1 MRDEKKETCLMPLD
15 RILLGEA
22 IRRARNDR
30 HISQEKLAE
39 MLDISPNHMK
49 HIESGHRGP
58 SLEVLFHLAVILNLS
73 LDALLFPERA
83 DGQETRA
90 KLRRLVDALPARG
103 LEVLLAA
110 AEALQR
116 TGSNPAPEGEYGE

>member
-1 MRDEKKETCLMPLD
+1 MSVLAERV
-15 RILLGEA
+15 LGEA
-22 IRRARNDR
+22 IRSARM
-30 HISQEKLAE
+30 SKQMTQEQLAE
-39 MLDISPNHMK
+39 MLDITPMHLRQ
-49 HIESGHRGP
+49 IESERRKP
-58 SLEVLFHLAVILNLS
+58 SVEVLFHLAVILNLS

-90 KLRRLVDALPARG
+90 KLRRLVDALPARD